1 MLDHEEYVE
10 QGYFYRTLSE
20 RLPKNMPLQELLR
33 QIKEE
38 MLGSTKLPMA
48 IDFLR
53 SELEH
58 TGAFGSAMARLPH
71 YFTPFQTYLVQEAEN
86 ERGQFDMRT
95 ALVILR
101 AEVGYRAQEISR
113 QGLFVFQF
121 ETLCR
126 NRLRYDRGLTAIA
139 GDPIYDDSWRDWVL
153 SVRHDIGLIDF
164 ADLLFVRSELFQQ
177 HRQARSGDSEPP
189 QQPVLFGEREGR
201 IALANRGK
209 DPLYLF
215 AALQRHLGYPVV
227 PRPQPPDDTAKVIP
241 QLRRRMERL
250 ELRMKLIEEEQREGI
265 DITKFYRPDSDSN
278 SKADS

>member
-1 MLDHEEYVE
+1 
-10 QGYFYRTLSE
+10 
-20 RLPKNMPLQELLR
+20 
-33 QIKEE
+33 
-38 MLGSTKLPMA
+38 
-48 IDFLR
+48 
-53 SELEH
+53 
-58 TGAFGSAMARLPH
+58 
-71 YFTPFQTYLVQEAEN
+71 
-86 ERGQFDMRT
+86 MRT
-95 ALVILR
+95 ALVILQ
-101 AEVGYRAQEISR
+101 AEVGYRAQAISR

-139 GDPIYDDSWRDWVL
+139 KDPIYDDSWRDWVL

-177 HRQARSGDSEPP
+177 HRQARSGDSEAP

-227 PRPQPPDDTAKVIP
+227 PRPKPPDETANVIP

-265 DITKFYRPDSDSN
+265 DITKFYRPDSN
-278 SKADS
+278 SKAGS